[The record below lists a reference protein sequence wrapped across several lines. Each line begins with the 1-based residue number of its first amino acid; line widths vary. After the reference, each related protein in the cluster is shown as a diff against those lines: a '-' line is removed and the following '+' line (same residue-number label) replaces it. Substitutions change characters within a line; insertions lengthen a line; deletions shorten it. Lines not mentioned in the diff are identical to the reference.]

1 MTGTV
6 RMWLGVGGVPPGE
19 SKLIH
24 QWEERLRWLM
34 ITVAALSV
42 PAAIIDDLATKH
54 GWREGVFILDLLIF
68 STFAG
73 ELMWMLRVSER
84 PWRYLRYNWLDVV
97 IVIAAAA
104 ALFGSDSEWIAVA
117 RLLRL
122 TLVSLL
128 MLRLLTAL
136 RELTT
141 PQGVP
146 FLLAFGF
153 VSLAL
158 AGAGFYFL
166 EPTIHSY
173 WDGVWLAFVTGTT
186 VGYGDLIPTTALSR
200 LFAAFMI
207 VVGFG
212 TLSLVVAQLTAFLVG
227 QDEIALRRALH
238 GDIRQLRAD
247 LTQLVGG
254 EEQHVLR
261 TLHHEISELR
271 KEMTSLRRQLAAKA
285 EPPP

>member
-19 SKLIH
+19 SKLTH

-34 ITVAALSV
+34 MTMAALSV
-42 PAAIIDDLATKH
+42 PSAIIDDLAITH
-54 GWREGVFILDLLIF
+54 VWREGVFMLDLLIF
-68 STFAG
+68 SAFAG
-73 ELMWMLRVSER
+73 ELLWMLYVSER

-97 IVIAAAA
+97 IIAAAAA

-146 FLLAFGF
+146 FLMAFGF
-153 VSLAL
+153 VSLGL

-186 VGYGDLIPTTALSR
+186 VGYGDLVPTTALSR
-200 LFAAFMI
+200 LFAAFMV

-227 QDEIALRRALH
+227 QDEIALRRSLH
-238 GDIRQLRAD
+238 GDIRQLRVDIAK
-247 LTQLVGG
+247 LIGG

-261 TLHHEISELR
+261 ALHGEIAELR
-271 KEMTSLRRQLAAKA
+271 KEMASLRRQLAARA
-285 EPPP
+285 DPPT